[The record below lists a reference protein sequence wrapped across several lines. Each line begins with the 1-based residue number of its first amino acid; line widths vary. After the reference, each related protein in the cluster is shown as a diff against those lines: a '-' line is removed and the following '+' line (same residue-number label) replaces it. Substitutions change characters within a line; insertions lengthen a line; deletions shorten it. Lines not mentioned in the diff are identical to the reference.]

1 MEINVFKVK
10 FWGVRGSIPCPG
22 PNTAR
27 YGGNTS
33 CIQIK
38 TDQDYQIIIDCGS
51 GMRDLGASLMSDP
64 GIKKPLKIFIFLTHT
79 HWDHIMGLPFFTP
92 IYVPGTDITIHGP
105 VTFED
110 EPIDKIVGGQLTYRY
125 FPVRQDELN
134 SDLKFKA
141 LKEGSME
148 LPGGIKVSYIYLNH
162 PIMCLGYRF
171 EYQGKV
177 FSTCYDHEPF
187 INLFEDDPENREEG
201 EIVAEESNKKV
212 TEIYTNADLMVH
224 DSQYTSIEYEKFKG
238 WGHSTYKY
246 AINQAISAGVKKLA
260 LFHHDPSRTD
270 AQLDQVK
277 QTMQQAYASK
287 NIDIFPA
294 YEGMEVDL

>member
-1 MEINVFKVK
+1 VFKVK

>member
-1 MEINVFKVK
+1 MFKVK

-22 PNTAR
+22 PETSR

-38 TDQDYQIIIDCGS
+38 TDKDYEIIIDCGS
-51 GMRDLGASLMSDP
+51 GVRELGASFMKDP
-64 GIKKPLKIFIFLTHT
+64 LVKKPFNIYIFLSHT

-92 IYVPGTDITIHGP
+92 IYIPGSDITIHGP

-125 FPVRQDELN
+125 FPVRQDELS

-171 EYQGKV
+171 EYEGKV
-177 FSTCYDHEPF
+177 FATCYDHEPF
-187 INLFEDDPENREEG
+187 INLFEFDPDNIEEG
-201 EIVAEESNKKV
+201 RIVAEESNKKV
-212 TEIYTNADLMVH
+212 TDIYKDADLLVH
-224 DSQYTSIEYEKFKG
+224 DSQYTTKEYENFKG

-246 AINQAISAGVKKLA
+246 AITQAISANVKNLA
-260 LFHHDPSRTD
+260 LFHHDPNRTD
-270 AQLDQVK
+270 KQLDQVK
-277 QTMQQAYASK
+277 DTMKQAYGSSGI
-287 NIDIFPA
+287 NIFPA
-294 YEGMEVDL
+294 YEGLEIEL

>member
-1 MEINVFKVK
+1 MFKVK